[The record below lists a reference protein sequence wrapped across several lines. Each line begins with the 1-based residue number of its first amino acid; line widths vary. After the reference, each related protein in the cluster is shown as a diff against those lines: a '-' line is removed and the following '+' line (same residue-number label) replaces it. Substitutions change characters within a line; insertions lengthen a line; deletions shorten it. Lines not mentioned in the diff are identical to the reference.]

1 MVTALKIVVA
11 YLPLA
16 LSWAWIPVKKKS
28 RTTTL
33 STRLPSVSE
42 AGKEPSEQP
51 KEEPRLESLD
61 WLPRVM
67 RGACRML
74 LHSTSPPPTHNNSVV
89 KSMKRGNSSG
99 TFAVIFLIKIQKN
112 GLFLSSFREFQRNTF
127 LYFKKIFCICILY
140 LKRFLKKAVSR
151 NFLHFPFPL
160 FLYCSFPFLPLC
172 SLLSTFSLLSLN
184 IFSTVSTYNPSIP
197 DPVHYR

>member
-1 MVTALKIVVA
+1 MVTALKIVIA

-28 RTTTL
+28 RATTL
-33 STRLPSVSE
+33 STHLPSVSE

-89 KSMKRGNSSG
+89 KSMKRGTGNSSG
-99 TFAVIFLIKIQKN
+99 TFAVIFLIKIQKMVCFFRVLDN
-112 GLFLSSFREFQRNTF
+112 SSEVHFFTSKK
-127 LYFKKIFCICILY
+127 YFVFVFYI
-140 LKRFLKKAVSR
+140 
-151 NFLHFPFPL
+151 
-160 FLYCSFPFLPLC
+160 
-172 SLLSTFSLLSLN
+172 
-184 IFSTVSTYNPSIP
+184 
-197 DPVHYR
+197 